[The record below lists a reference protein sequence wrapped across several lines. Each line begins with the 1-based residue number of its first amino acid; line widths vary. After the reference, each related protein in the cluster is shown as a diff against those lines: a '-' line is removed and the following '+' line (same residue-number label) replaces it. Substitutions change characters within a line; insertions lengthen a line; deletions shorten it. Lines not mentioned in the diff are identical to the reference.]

1 MRIRFRL
8 TGLMMCLLFTMAALI
23 AQERRMMKLDR
34 ATARPAPEIGVIFQK
49 GETDQFLKVAFKLPA
64 AEVKGIVLEDGDVLL
79 AVNKK
84 LIRSLG
90 DFDKQYSEAKVGA
103 KMQFDVERNGKKL
116 TFNFIKPKRPENA
129 GGRTIIERNN

>member
-1 MRIRFRL
+1 MRMRKRL
-8 TGLMMCLLFTMAALI
+8 IGVILCLLFTMAVLV
-23 AQERRMMKLDR
+23 AQERRMMQLDR

-49 GETDQFLKVAFKLPA
+49 GETDQFLKVAFKLPG
-64 AEVKGIVLEDGDVLL
+64 AEVKGIALDDGDVLL

-90 DFDKQYSEAKVGA
+90 DFDKEYSEAKVGA
-103 KMQFDVERNGKKL
+103 KMQFDVERKGKKL

-129 GGRTIIERNN
+129 GGRTIIQRNN